1 MTVDVLGRLRAA
13 LAAPTL
19 PPPDPVRTPAAVL
32 VPLFLRERALHVLY
46 ITRSD
51 VLRHHPGQ
59 VAFPGGRHLTGRDTS
74 LLATA
79 LRETEEEIGLAPA
92 HVDVLGALEPIHTW
106 TSNFAITP
114 FVALIPHPYP
124 FRPDPHEVREIFS
137 VPLSVLEDPQTATE
151 EQWVLG
157 GQAVP
162 VATYRHE
169 GRVIWGATQR
179 ITAMLLDLLTALR
192 VG

>member
-1 MTVDVLGRLRAA
+1 MTVDVLPRLRAVLTAAA
-13 LAAPTL
+13 LR
-19 PPPDPVRTPAAVL
+19 PPDPVRTPAAVL
-32 VPLFLRERALHVLY
+32 VPLFLRDQTLHVLY

-51 VLRHHPGQ
+51 TLQHHPGQ
-59 VAFPGGRHLTGRDTS
+59 VAFPGGRHLASRDTS

-79 LRETEEEIGLAPA
+79 LRESEEEIGLAPA
-92 HVDVLGALEPIHTW
+92 HVDVLGALDPIHTL

-114 FVALIPHPYP
+114 FVAVIPHPYP
-124 FRPDPHEVREIFS
+124 FRLNPDEVREVFS
-137 VPLSVLEDPQTATE
+137 IPLTVLDDPRTAAE
-151 EQWVLG
+151 ERWVLG
-157 GQAVP
+157 GHPVP

-179 ITAMLLDLLTALR
+179 ITAMLVDLLTALR